1 MGSDIIFFSGIE
13 WHGQNRMP
21 CHHLVERLSKTHR
34 VFYINNFGA
43 LRDLNHHDLS
53 RCFSKVSG
61 LFQGRSNPHLQVD
74 DQQSGVTVCQPWVIP
89 TPRLSLIQ
97 TVNVALLRRSL
108 KKLYEEHDI
117 QAPII
122 WTRLPTPIVWEAIQ
136 GMERRLLV
144 YQSIDKFPEHPR
156 IAQSLRA
163 RYCKSERKFNENAD
177 VVFTSARG
185 LCDEKRVFNQNTHF
199 IPNGV
204 GETFAELPL
213 VQIPTMEAITG
224 PVVGFAGALGTA
236 TDIKWLVQLATGMLD
251 VTFVFLGTI
260 DRTEPL
266 LGLESLENVILP
278 GLVPHHELT
287 SWFQYFDVG
296 LMPYKINAF
305 QDYTFPSKLA
315 EYLMAGLPIV
325 ATRLPELEHYQKV
338 VKIADTSAI
347 MMADIR
353 TLLESGARS
362 DPELLKQRKA
372 VAATLTWEAQIVK
385 IEKALEEALV
395 Q

>member
-61 LFQGRSNPHLQVD
+61 LFQGRANPHLQVD
-74 DQQSGVTVCQPWVIP
+74 DQQIGVTVCQPWVIP

-156 IAQSLRA
+156 IAEDLRD
-163 RYCKSERKFNENAD
+163 RYRAVERKFNEQAD

-185 LCDEKRVFNQNTHF
+185 LLEEKRQLNANTHF

-204 GETFAELPL
+204 GETFADSPL
-213 VQIPTMEAITG
+213 IQIPTMEVIPG
-224 PVVGFAGALGTA
+224 PVIGFAGALGTA
-236 TDIKWLVQLATGMLD
+236 TDIEWIVRLATGLPD

-325 ATRLPELEHYQKV
+325 ATRLPELEHYQEV
-338 VKIADTSAI
+338 VKIADASDV
-347 MMADIR
+347 MVADIR
-353 TLLESGARS
+353 ALLETGARS
-362 DPELLKQRKA
+362 DPELLKQRQE
-372 VAATLTWEAQIVK
+372 VAATLTWEAQILK
-385 IEKALEEALV
+385 IEAALEEALIK
-395 Q
+395 